1 VETPWLCVRLTKRV
15 GPFRQPEGITH
26 RYILREGFTVATSF
40 PSPAVHAAPTP
51 RSAENRASEF
61 ARHIFNKIQ
70 AYDATLDEAHEV
82 GLRLVSAGP
91 PLTFHFEGM
100 GYADPSLI
108 SFTGATDAG
117 ELIEVIQHVS
127 QINMLLTTVPRLH
140 PEKPKGEF
148 RIERIEDEDE

>member
-1 VETPWLCVRLTKRV
+1 MYTPWLCVGLTKRV

-26 RYILREGFTVATSF
+26 RYILERDSPWLPLF
-40 PSPAVHAAPTP
+40 PSPAVPAAPTP

-108 SFTGATDAG
+108 SFTGTTDAG
-117 ELIEVIQHVS
+117 EPIEVIQHVK
-127 QINMLLTTVPRLH
+127 INMLLTMLPSSA
-140 PEKPKGEF
+140 PGEAQGGVSY
-148 RIERIEDEDE
+148 